1 MEVRTPP
8 YHHSTSHYHHRH
20 HHNPGSGFDQHTPF
34 QNFNDDQRRF
44 FTYHPPS
51 PPNNIV
57 LPSLHQSNNDTNNHT
72 QNYPTHRRQ
81 SVSGESIRPSEDPN
95 DRVVYPKSDEL
106 KKRLD
111 YATLQNWLF
120 KDIDRETKFD
130 VIDAMYERIVK
141 KNEQIFAQGDKDD
154 IFYVIDHGMFHVIHN
169 NRLYLELADGS
180 SFGEHAL
187 MYNVARTATVVA
199 KTDGNLWAIS
209 RETFQRTVS
218 NHSHRKQSIYK
229 NLLRSIPFLSSLN
242 HEEISKLAEAL
253 EPMFFENGDTIISQ
267 GDLGDYF
274 YIIKEGHVS
283 VSKSEHGIEKQLAPL
298 SNGNYF
304 GEFTLFNN
312 SPRNKT
318 TVVAQGLVRAL
329 ALKRDNFTRLLGPMM
344 DIVRRNAA
352 QYHSN
357 TTTTDITNN
366 SIQNSLMPLPDRQ
379 LIVTTTTSSTSSSS
393 PSPTATTP
401 QNNIQLHSV
410 NQILNNDN
418 DDYNNYN
425 NIDENFTD
433 VRRSSTTSS
442 ASTSTTTSTVN
453 NNDAISSSPSS
464 SSSSTRT
471 RRSGYSGA
479 GGVDVL

>member
-1 MEVRTPP
+1 MSCTTDETTRKRQRTEEE
-8 YHHSTSHYHHRH
+8 T
-20 HHNPGSGFDQHTPF
+20 
-34 QNFNDDQRRF
+34 
-44 FTYHPPS
+44 
-51 PPNNIV
+51 I
-57 LPSLHQSNNDTNNHT
+57 LHQSNNDTNNHT

-111 YATLQNWLF
+111 CATLQNWLF

-253 EPMFFENGDTIISQ
+253 EPMSFENGDTIISQ

-379 LIVTTTTSSTSSSS
+379 LIVTTTSSTSSSS

-418 DDYNNYN
+418 DEYNI
-425 NIDENFTD
+425 IDENFTD